1 MRPATLE
8 GPKARGKR
16 RGKSPPL
23 GSHTKNTL
31 TWAAA
36 KPHSEPN
43 PKTTGSDV
51 APHSGWPGHG
61 ARGAARSARGRG
73 PGICRAWKRPHF
85 RFDEE
90 NARLRHFRPPPPPGW
105 PCSERSVGRAGE
117 RAVLWALPGLK
128 GSSHRNPGTA
138 GASAH
143 PGDGRPGEG
152 TAAALLGPTGV
163 TWWQDGD
170 PIRTRNDGPPVQ
182 AHPPGGPRG
191 ARFRRILDRRCF
203 LGAAETAHGA
213 ACSWPSAQ
221 ARGPRR
227 GCRGS
232 QEGAS
237 QQPSHCVEDEPQHWL
252 HERGEVT
259 GTPASAPRH

>member
-1 MRPATLE
+1 MGSE
-8 GPKARGKR
+8 G
-16 RGKSPPL
+16 GKSPPL

-43 PKTTGSDV
+43 PKTMGSDV
-51 APHSGWPGHG
+51 TPHSGWLGYS
-61 ARGAARSARGRG
+61 AREAARSARGRG

-105 PCSERSVGRAGE
+105 PCSERSVGCAGE

-170 PIRTRNDGPPVQ
+170 PIRTRNDGPHVQ
-182 AHPPGGPRG
+182 AHPPGASRSSVPADSRSKV
-191 ARFRRILDRRCF
+191 L
-203 LGAAETAHGA
+203 
-213 ACSWPSAQ
+213 P
-221 ARGPRR
+221 R
-227 GCRGS
+227 GCRDGARCRVLLAVS
-232 QEGAS
+232 TGAGAPEGTRG
-237 QQPSHCVEDEPQHWL
+237 QPGGRLPAAFPPH
-252 HERGEVT
+252 RG
-259 GTPASAPRH
+259 